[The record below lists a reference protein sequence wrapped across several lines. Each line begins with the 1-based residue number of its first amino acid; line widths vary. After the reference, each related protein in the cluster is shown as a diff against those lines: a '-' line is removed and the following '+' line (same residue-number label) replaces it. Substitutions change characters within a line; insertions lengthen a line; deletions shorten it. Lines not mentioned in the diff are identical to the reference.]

1 MSNIFFSSWESIF
14 RSAVVTILAFI
25 GIVVLLR
32 IYGKRTLSKM
42 HAFEFIIT
50 IALGSVLSTTALN
63 KNVALVDG
71 ILVFFLLMFM
81 QFAITWLFI
90 RIKTIREVVTN
101 QPTLLLYKGEINQ
114 ANMKK
119 ERITM
124 EELYAVAR
132 KKGFEK
138 LEDIDMII
146 FENNGKL
153 NVIPKISSKE
163 VETMKNVVF

>member
-63 KNVALVDG
+63 KNVALLDG
-71 ILVFFLLMFM
+71 ALVFSCCCSCS
-81 QFAITWLFI
+81 I
-90 RIKTIREVVTN
+90 
-101 QPTLLLYKGEINQ
+101 
-114 ANMKK
+114 
-119 ERITM
+119 
-124 EELYAVAR
+124 
-132 KKGFEK
+132 
-138 LEDIDMII
+138 
-146 FENNGKL
+146 
-153 NVIPKISSKE
+153 
-163 VETMKNVVF
+163 